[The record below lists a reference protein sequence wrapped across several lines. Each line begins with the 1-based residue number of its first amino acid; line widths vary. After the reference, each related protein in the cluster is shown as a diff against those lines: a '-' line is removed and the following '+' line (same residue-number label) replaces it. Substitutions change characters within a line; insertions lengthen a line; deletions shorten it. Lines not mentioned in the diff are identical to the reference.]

1 MLKHKQLGLAAV
13 LVPLICASPAGAQE
27 IGNYSGDRNTARL
40 GPSYVPSSGLVS
52 EITGSGGGIFPDHAS
67 GVSASRLPL
76 VKEDGSP
83 GVRRGIIGSWQ
94 IAKDTNIGV
103 GLLSVTGA
111 SVRERDFKR
120 SQPIRDT
127 GVHDKRIAAVGLSFR
142 F

>member
-13 LVPLICASPAGAQE
+13 LVPLFCASPGGAQQLVNNSSDHN
-27 IGNYSGDRNTARL
+27 IARL
-40 GPSYVPSSGLVS
+40 GPSYVPSSDLTKEFAS
-52 EITGSGGGIFPDHAS
+52 PGGGLFPDHAS

-76 VKEDGSP
+76 VSDDGSKA
-83 GVRRGIIGSWQ
+83 VRRGIIGSWQ

-111 SVRERDFKR
+111 STKERDFRR
-120 SQPIRDT
+120 SQPVRDT